1 MERPNSV
8 GPRAGARGATGSYRG
23 FEVQSAAAM
32 SGRSKGRRSS
42 RAKGRGKSR
51 AKGRVRAAPDDAPRD
66 PDPPECQRL
75 GEETKAAQV
84 KLARFGVVRKALRR
98 RRPAG
103 PGKRLPAGC
112 P

>member
-1 MERPNSV
+1 
-8 GPRAGARGATGSYRG
+8 
-23 FEVQSAAAM
+23 M

-75 GEETKAAQV
+75 GEETQAAQV
-84 KLARFGVVRKALRR
+84 QAGAGLGGPEGAAPAPP
-98 RRPAG
+98 RRPG
-103 PGKRLPAGC
+103 EEVSISPW
-112 P
+112 